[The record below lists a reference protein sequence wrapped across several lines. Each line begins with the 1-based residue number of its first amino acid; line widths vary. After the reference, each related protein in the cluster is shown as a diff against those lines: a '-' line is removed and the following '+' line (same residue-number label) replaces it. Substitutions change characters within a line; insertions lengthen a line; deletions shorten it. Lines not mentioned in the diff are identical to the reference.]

1 MPILSNPKHEL
12 FAQGLAKGM
21 TQEAAY
27 AEAGFSPHRSNANA
41 VIAKHNIMA
50 RVAELQGEAAG
61 KAVVTAESLIREAE
75 EIRRQALAAGQ
86 YSAAVAAVR
95 EKGVLAG
102 VRVEKRSNETKISF
116 DDMTDEQLIAY
127 ARNGVAEGVAA
138 PINPPVSH

>member
-1 MPILSNPKHEL
+1 MPILSNPKHERL
-12 FAQGLAKGM
+12 AQGLAKGM

-27 AEAGFSPHRSNANA
+27 ENAGFSPHRSNAA
-41 VIAKHNIMA
+41 RLIANDSIKA
-50 RVAELQGEAAG
+50 RVAELQGKAAE
-61 KAVVTAESLIREAE
+61 KAVVTAESLILEAE

-127 ARNGVAEGVAA
+127 ARSGVAEGVAA
-138 PINPPVSH
+138 PINSPVSH